1 MNGNPPDVLRG
12 VVERITYHS
21 EETGYTVAKLAP
33 EQRPSHL
40 PPWQTEVALV
50 GTMMGVTVGES
61 VEVRG
66 RWTMHAEYGKQFN
79 VETMRSVLPA
89 TVAGMEKYLGSGL
102 VKGVG
107 PVTAKRI
114 VGHFGETTLD
124 VIDSEVERLIEVPGV
139 GKKRV
144 ALIRHAWAEQRAIKE
159 VMIFLQSNGV
169 STSLATKIYKHYGD
183 ESIAVV
189 QADPYRLA
197 QDIYGIGFLTADK
210 IAQALGMAPDS
221 PQRIAAGVE
230 YTLNQATDEGHVFLP
245 SNDLVAQAAELLG
258 VSREQAA
265 SGILRLREGD
275 RVKVAPTPGAEAP
288 RTQWAVTAVYGNGEQ
303 TQLSLAEPKAV
314 YAVPQPNEVANFLQ
328 EDQAVYLTPLYFG
341 EVGVSNRL
349 HRLLAPGFSRFAHFQ
364 TWNWEQSYAEIEA
377 ESSFVLAEKQRQA
390 VRSALTH
397 RVTILTGGPG
407 TGKTTTVRTILR
419 LCQQTGRTALLAAP
433 TGRAAK
439 RLAETTGQEAKTI
452 HRLLEFQPGEGIAF
466 KRNEESPL
474 AGDLLIVDEAS
485 MLDLLLMNHLLKA
498 VPVGMHLLLVGDV
511 DQLPSVGAGNVLED
525 IIQAVEIAQGNRFT
539 AKMQRGKDAEER
551 EESPIPNSQSPVS
564 NAAVVRLD
572 TIFRQAAG
580 SYIIENAHRINRG
593 QMPVLDNDKATDF
606 FLFRTEEP
614 ERAAQLCVELVK
626 ERIPR
631 RFAIPSQD
639 IQVLSPMH
647 RGAVGVAALNEAIQN
662 AVNPSAPNRPERMVG
677 SRIFRVGDRVMQIR
691 NNYDKEVYNGDMG
704 HITELDP
711 IEQQVVVSIDGRAVG
726 YDFLELDELTHAYAV
741 SIHKSQGSEF
751 PVVVIPVLTTHYMML
766 QRNLIYTAVTRA
778 RRLVVLVGQPKAI
791 ALAVRNNRVA
801 ERHTGLTERL
811 GIG

>member
-12 VVERITYHS
+12 VVERITFHS

-40 PPWQTEVALV
+40 PPWQSEVALV
-50 GTMMGVTVGES
+50 GTMLGVAVGES

-66 RWTMHAEYGKQFN
+66 RWTMHAEYGKQFT

-114 VGHFGETTLD
+114 VAHFGATTLD
-124 VIDSEVERLIEVPGV
+124 IIDSEVGRLIEVAGV

-144 ALIRHAWAEQRAIKE
+144 SLIRHAWAEQRAIKE
-159 VMIFLQSNGV
+159 VMIFLQGNGV
-169 STSLATKIYKHYGD
+169 STSLATKIYKRYGD
-183 ESIAVV
+183 DSIAIVRG
-189 QADPYRLA
+189 DPYRLA

-210 IAQALGMAPDS
+210 IAQALGMALDS

-230 YTLNQATDEGHVFLP
+230 YTLNQSTDEGHVYLP
-245 SNDLVAQAAELLG
+245 SNELVAQAAELLG
-258 VSREQAA
+258 VSPQQAA
-265 SGILRLREGD
+265 AGILHLRGGD
-275 RVKVAPTPGAEAP
+275 RVKVAPTAGADAP
-288 RTQWAVTAVYGNGEQ
+288 NLSWAVTGVYGGDGGEV
-303 TQLSLAEPKAV
+303 QLALAEEKAA
-314 YAVPQPNEVANFLQ
+314 YAAPRPDEVTAFLQ
-328 EDQAVYLTPLYFG
+328 EEQAVYLTPLYFG

-349 HRLLAPGFSRFAHFQ
+349 RRLLAPGFSRFEHFQ
-364 TWNWEQSYAEIEA
+364 SWNWE
-377 ESSFVLAEKQRQA
+377 ESFGEMQEETGFVLAEKQREA

-397 RVTILTGGPG
+397 RLTILTGGPG

-419 LCQQTGRTALLAAP
+419 LCQATGRTALLAAP

-439 RLAETTGQEAKTI
+439 RLTETTGQEAKTI
-452 HRLLEFQPGEGIAF
+452 HRLLEFQPSEGMSF

-485 MLDLLLMNHLLKA
+485 MLDLILTNSLLKA
-498 VPVGMHLLLVGDV
+498 VPPGMHLLLVGDV

-525 IIQAVEIAQGNRFT
+525 IIRAVENAQNDEST
-539 AKMQRGKDAEER
+539 TKAQRHKGGAR
-551 EESPIPNSQSPVS
+551 EGLAS
-564 NAAVVRLD
+564 AAVVRLD

-593 QMPVLDNDKATDF
+593 QMPEMDSDKATDF

-614 ERAAQLCVELVK
+614 ERAAQLVVELVQ

-631 RFAIPSQD
+631 RFAIPPQD

-647 RGAVGVAALNEAIQN
+647 RGVVGVAALNDAIQA
-662 AVNPSAPNRPERMVG
+662 AVNPPRPDRPERMVG

-704 HITELDP
+704 HITGLDA
-711 IEQQVVVSIDGRAVG
+711 IEQQVVVSIDGKPVA

-741 SIHKSQGSEF
+741 SVHKAQGSEF

-766 QRNLIYTAVTRA
+766 QRNLLYTAVTRA

-801 ERHTGLTERL
+801 ERYTGLTERL
-811 GIG
+811 RLGE

>member
-50 GTMMGVTVGES
+50 GRWLGVTVGES

-169 STSLATKIYKHYGD
+169 STSLATKIYKRYGD

-245 SNDLVAQAAELLG
+245 SNELVAQAAELLG

-265 SGILRLREGD
+265 SGILHLRED
-275 RVKVAPTPGAEAP
+275 ERVKVAPTPGAEAP
-288 RTQWAVTAVYGNGEQ
+288 RTQWAVTAVYGNGER

-314 YAVPQPNEVANFLQ
+314 YAVPQPGEVASFLQ
-328 EDQAVYLTPLYFG
+328 EDQAVYLTPLYYG

-349 HRLLAPGFSRFAHFQ
+349 HRLLAPGPSRFAHFQ
-364 TWNWEQSYAEIEA
+364 SWNWEQSYAEIEA
-377 ESSFVLAEKQRQA
+377 ESGFVLAEKQRQA

-419 LCQQTGRTALLAAP
+419 LCQETGRTVLLAAP

-452 HRLLEFQPGEGIAF
+452 HRLLEFQPGGEGG
-466 KRNEESPL
+466 SP
-474 AGDLLIVDEAS
+474 S
-485 MLDLLLMNHLLKA
+485 
-498 VPVGMHLLLVGDV
+498 
-511 DQLPSVGAGNVLED
+511 S
-525 IIQAVEIAQGNRFT
+525 
-539 AKMQRGKDAEER
+539 
-551 EESPIPNSQSPVS
+551 
-564 NAAVVRLD
+564 
-572 TIFRQAAG
+572 
-580 SYIIENAHRINRG
+580 
-593 QMPVLDNDKATDF
+593 AT
-606 FLFRTEEP
+606 R
-614 ERAAQLCVELVK
+614 
-626 ERIPR
+626 RIP
-631 RFAIPSQD
+631 
-639 IQVLSPMH
+639 L
-647 RGAVGVAALNEAIQN
+647 EAIC
-662 AVNPSAPNRPERMVG
+662 
-677 SRIFRVGDRVMQIR
+677 
-691 NNYDKEVYNGDMG
+691 
-704 HITELDP
+704 
-711 IEQQVVVSIDGRAVG
+711 
-726 YDFLELDELTHAYAV
+726 
-741 SIHKSQGSEF
+741 
-751 PVVVIPVLTTHYMML
+751 
-766 QRNLIYTAVTRA
+766 
-778 RRLVVLVGQPKAI
+778 
-791 ALAVRNNRVA
+791 
-801 ERHTGLTERL
+801 
-811 GIG
+811 

>member
-12 VVERITYHS
+12 VVERITFHS

-50 GTMMGVTVGES
+50 GTMLGVTVGES

-124 VIDSEVERLIEVPGV
+124 VIDGAVERLIEVPGV

-144 ALIRHAWAEQRAIKE
+144 SLIRHAWAEQRAIKE
-159 VMIFLQSNGV
+159 VMIFLQGNGV

-183 ESIAVV
+183 ESIAIV

-230 YTLNQATDEGHVFLP
+230 YTLNQSTDEGHVFLP
-245 SNDLVAQAAELLG
+245 SSELVTQAAELLN

-265 SGILRLREGD
+265 TGILRLREGE
-275 RVKVAPTPGAEAP
+275 RVKVAPTAGAAAP
-288 RTQWAVTAVYGNGEQ
+288 NLNWAVTAVHDNGGEVQ
-303 TQLSLAEPKAV
+303 MALAEPKAV
-314 YAVPQPNEVANFLQ
+314 YAVPQPDEISAFLQ
-328 EDQAVYLTPLYFG
+328 DEQAVYLTPLYFG

-349 HRLLAPGFSRFAHFQ
+349 HRLLAPGFSRFEHFQ
-364 TWNWEQSYAEIEA
+364 SWNWEHSFREMEA
-377 ESSFVLAEKQRQA
+377 ESGFVLAEKQREA

-397 RVTILTGGPG
+397 RLTILTGGPG

-419 LCQQTGRTALLAAP
+419 LCQETGRTALLSAP

-439 RLAETTGQEAKTI
+439 RLSETTGQEAKTI
-452 HRLLEFQPGEGIAF
+452 HRLLEFQPGAGMSF

-485 MLDLLLMNHLLKA
+485 MLDLILTNSLLKA
-498 VPVGMHLLLVGDV
+498 VPPGMHLLLVGDV

-525 IIQAVEIAQGNRFT
+525 IIRAIENAQKESPAEAQGR
-539 AKMQRGKDAEER
+539 RG
-551 EESPIPNSQSPVS
+551 ESLAS
-564 NAAVVRLD
+564 AAVVRLD

-580 SYIIENAHRINRG
+580 SFIIENAHRINRG
-593 QMPVLDNDKATDF
+593 QMPEMDSDKASDF

-614 ERAAQLCVELVK
+614 ERAAQLVVELVQ

-631 RFAIPSQD
+631 RFAIPPQD

-647 RGAVGVAALNEAIQN
+647 RGVVGVAALNDAIQK
-662 AVNPSAPNRPERMVG
+662 AVNPPRPDRPERMVG

-704 HITELDP
+704 HITGLDA
-711 IEQQVVVSIDGRAVG
+711 IEQQVVVSIDGKPVA

-766 QRNLIYTAVTRA
+766 QRNLLYTAVTRA
-778 RRLVVLVGQPKAI
+778 RRLVVLVGQPRAI
-791 ALAVRNNRVA
+791 GLAVRNNQVA
-801 ERHTGLTERL
+801 ARYTGLTERL
-811 GIG
+811 TGGE